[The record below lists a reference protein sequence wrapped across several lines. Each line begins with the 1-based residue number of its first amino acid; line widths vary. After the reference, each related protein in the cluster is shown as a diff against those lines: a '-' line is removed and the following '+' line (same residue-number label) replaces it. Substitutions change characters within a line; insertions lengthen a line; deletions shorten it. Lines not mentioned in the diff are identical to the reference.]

1 MTDRE
6 RKAGLLS
13 RVPFFAGFE
22 PADREHLAAGSRL
35 QHAAEGDAVVEQG
48 AVGTTLFVIES
59 GRVKIETHT
68 PPADPVILD
77 VLGPGEVFGELALL
91 TRRPRSA
98 HVVAIEPSV
107 FLCLDHRDLR
117 AAIERSPAVALA
129 LLDNLATRIVGLGEL
144 VRSFA
149 VSGLGPRLARRIC
162 ALAASHGTRDGDGV
176 RLDLPLTQREWA
188 LLSGASREAVNR
200 QFRVWAERDLV
211 KIEGGSLLI
220 LNLEALH
227 KLADAAGLFGE

>member
-1 MTDRE
+1 MTE
-6 RKAGLLS
+6 RARKQGLLA
-13 RVPFFAGFE
+13 RVPAFAGFE
-22 PADREHLAAGSRL
+22 AADREHLANGSRF
-35 QHAAEGDAVVEQG
+35 QRAAEGDAVVEQG
-48 AVGTTLFVIES
+48 AAGTTLFVIET

-98 HVVAIEPSV
+98 DVVAIEPCV

-129 LLDNLATRIVGLGEL
+129 LLDNLATRIIDLGEL

-149 VSGLGPRLARRIC
+149 VSGLEPRLARRIC
-162 ALAASHGTRDGDGV
+162 ALAESHGTRDGDGV
-176 RLDLPLTQREWA
+176 RLDLPLTQSEWA
-188 LLSGASREAVNR
+188 LLSGASREAINR
-200 QFRVWAERDLV
+200 QFRLWAETDLV
-211 KIEGGSLLI
+211 KLESGALQI

-227 KLADAAGLFGE
+227 KLADAAGLFGD